1 MKNLSLLLA
10 VCGIL
15 VTAPAAAQVNFKATP
30 ILQSGKAGDAQIV
43 YPKTD
48 SAEVTALVL
57 DIGPGGETGRHM
69 HPNPTFVYVL
79 DGAIDVEMDGG
90 ATHSYKAG
98 DSFLEVVNTWHNGKN
113 HGTTPAKVLVVFA
126 GARGKPNLVRP
137 QPTTPR

>member
-1 MKNLSLLLA
+1 MKTIGLLVA
-10 VCGIL
+10 AL
-15 VTAPAAAQVNFKATP
+15 VLLTASAAAQVNFKATP
-30 ILQSGKAGDAQIV
+30 ILQSGSAGGKQIA

-69 HPNPTFVYVL
+69 HPTFVYIL

-90 ATHSYKAG
+90 MTHSYKAG
-98 DSFLEVVNTWHNGKN
+98 DSFLEVLNTWHNGKN
-113 HGTTPAKVLVVFA
+113 RGTTPARVLVVFT

-137 QPTTPR
+137 

>member
-10 VCGIL
+10 AGVIA
-15 VTAPAAAQVNFKATP
+15 VTSPAAAQVNFKATP
-30 ILQSGKAGDAQIV
+30 ILQSGMAGGTQIA

-69 HPNPTFVYVL
+69 HPNPTFVYIL

-90 ATHSYKAG
+90 MTHSYKAG
-98 DSFLEVVNTWHNGKN
+98 DSFMEVVNTWHNGKN

-126 GARGKPNLVRP
+126 GAHGKPNLVRP
-137 QPTTPR
+137 PATTPR

>member
-1 MKNLSLLLA
+1 MKKLTLLLA
-10 VCGIL
+10 AGVVS

-69 HPNPTFVYVL
+69 HPNPTFVYIL
-79 DGAIDVEMDGG
+79 EGAVDVEMDGHP
-90 ATHSYKAG
+90 TQSYKAG
-98 DSFLEVVNTWHNGKN
+98 DSFMEALNTWHNGKN
-113 HGTTPAKVLVVFA
+113 RGTTPAKVLVVFT
-126 GARGKPNLVRP
+126 GVHGKPNLVRP
-137 QPTTPR
+137 TNP